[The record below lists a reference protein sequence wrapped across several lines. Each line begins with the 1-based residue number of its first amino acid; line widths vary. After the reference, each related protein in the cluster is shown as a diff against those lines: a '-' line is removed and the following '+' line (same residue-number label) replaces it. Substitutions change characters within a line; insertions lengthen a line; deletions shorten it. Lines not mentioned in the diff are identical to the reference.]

1 MKHVSSISYTIL
13 LLVCVI
19 KTGESHLGP
28 LTTAG
33 FVSRHSGRAGARED
47 ARRPSLSLN
56 EKMFSQAL
64 REKLRRE
71 SPPLPRSQLDDTE
84 DEDFLMAGGTK
95 PKALVH
101 ERDYFRQATRLEAW
115 DSYVLVSVLCTSIS
129 YNALQYFTIDK
140 SHEGIFI
147 YDHVLIWL
155 IHLVAGSAV
164 LSGLYST
171 MVFSLSILYGK
182 TALGMERD
190 PQFDSFM
197 QKSAAIRVKG
207 FRAFSA
213 TLGLFGFLVVLML
226 TEDLPSL
233 GGFPLGSLMLAA
245 LLFGFK
251 DWKSLVDNAGGIFLG
266 D

>member
-1 MKHVSSISYTIL
+1 M
-13 LLVCVI
+13 
-19 KTGESHLGP
+19 KTGESHLRP
-28 LTTAG
+28 LTAAG

-47 ARRPSLSLN
+47 LRRNSMSLN
-56 EKMFSQAL
+56 EKMFSQAI
-64 REKLRRE
+64 REKATKEKE
-71 SPPLPRSQLDDTE
+71 SCILPPPQLDDVE

-95 PKALVH
+95 PQELVH

-129 YNALQYFTIDK
+129 YNALQSFTIDK

-147 YDHVLIWL
+147 YDHVLVSL
-155 IHLVAGSAV
+155 IHIVAGSAV

-190 PQFDSFM
+190 PAFDTFM
-197 QKSAAIRVKG
+197 EKSTAIRVKG

-213 TLGLFGFLVVLML
+213 SLGLFGVLVVLML

-245 LLFGFK
+245 LFFGIK
-251 DWKSLVDNAGGIFLG
+251 DWKSLVDNAAGIFLE